1 MNGPTQDP
9 RLPRWAAVAAVLWMA
24 AVVGAYFAYNWEYY
38 AQKIA
43 VFGRFLLR

>member
-1 MNGPTQDP
+1 MNAPSQMP
-9 RLPRWAAVAAVLWMA
+9 RLPRWAAVVGVVWTV
-24 AVVGAYFAYNWEYY
+24 AVVGAYYAYNWEYY